1 MADAHS
7 NDTELFVVLDLGPNS
22 ASVVVVVLNGKSRP
36 HVRKRQ
42 EEAARAA
49 RT

>member
-22 ASVVVVVLNGKSRP
+22 ASAKSRP
-36 HVRKRQ
+36 MRFDVRSN
-42 EEAARAA
+42 
-49 RT
+49 